1 MHRAVT
7 GHEAQATLRIDK
19 WLWFARFFKSRSQA
33 TDAVAGGLVHVNGER
48 VKAARELR
56 VGDRLTITCG
66 EMRFEVTVADML
78 VRRGP
83 AVEAQRAYTES
94 AESIAERARKR
105 EHARLAPPA
114 PFGRPGK
121 HDRRALR
128 ALRGR

>member
-1 MHRAVT
+1 MS
-7 GHEAQATLRIDK
+7 ESDSQAALRIDK

-33 TDAVAGGLVHVNGER
+33 TDAVGGGLVHVNGER
-48 VKAARELR
+48 VKPARELR
-56 VGDRLTITCG
+56 IGDTLAITRG
-66 EMRFEVTVADML
+66 DARYEVTVVAIP

-83 AVEAQRAYTES
+83 ASEAQRTYVES

-114 PFGRPGK
+114 PFGRPDK

-128 ALRGR
+128 SLRGR